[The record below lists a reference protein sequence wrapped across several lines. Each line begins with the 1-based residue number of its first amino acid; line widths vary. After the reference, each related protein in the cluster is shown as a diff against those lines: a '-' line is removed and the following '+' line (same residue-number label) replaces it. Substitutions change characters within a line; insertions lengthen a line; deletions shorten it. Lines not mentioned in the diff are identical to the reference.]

1 MRKPCWRAPEGVAS
15 LGLSGCRKKTC
26 GPRRLLCLLEPTVCC
41 SVDSLVISVTSIVVR
56 YHSAVRGSVTD
67 SPDLFV
73 FVCSETQVK
82 ISNRVLH
89 AAYGQQFLQ
98 TMASVYV
105 GYHVTRSIAEVI
117 VGTVYGVVDGLI
129 GGAVFAW
136 LYNQFAKPGV

>member
-1 MRKPCWRAPEGVAS
+1 M
-15 LGLSGCRKKTC
+15 
-26 GPRRLLCLLEPTVCC
+26 
-41 SVDSLVISVTSIVVR
+41 
-56 YHSAVRGSVTD
+56 TD